1 MNMKKIV
8 INGGKTLSGEI
19 KVSGAK
25 NSVVAL
31 IPASILT
38 DENVTILNVPSLSDT
53 ENLKRI
59 ITLLGGCIE
68 FGPGILKIDGKNVK
82 SEVIPEEFS
91 NKLRASYYFMG
102 ALLARFK
109 HVEMYFPG
117 GCKIGARPI
126 DIHIKAFK
134 ALGTKV
140 RKEGSKYILD
150 AKELKGANIYLDF
163 PSVGATVNTMLA
175 SSLAKGTTII
185 ENAAKEPEIINV
197 ASLLNNMGA
206 KISGAGTD
214 TIKIEGVEKLHG
226 ATIETIPDR
235 IVAGTYIMM
244 GALAGEKL
252 KVSNMIPTHIGTL
265 LAKLRDMGVKLE
277 IDDESVTVSKAK
289 ELKPVDIKT
298 LVYPGF
304 VTDLGQMMCT
314 VLTQANGECIFEETI
329 YENRTGHYPELIK
342 MGANI
347 EYTNKK
353 AHIFGPTHLKG
364 TNVCASDL
372 RAGAAL
378 IIAGLVAD
386 GTTKIEN
393 IEHILRGYENIVEN
407 LKSVGAD
414 IKLIEE
420 D

>member
-1 MNMKKIV
+1 MKKIV
-8 INGGKTLSGEI
+8 IHGGKTLSGEI
-19 KVSGAK
+19 TVGGAK

-31 IPASILT
+31 IPAAIMT
-38 DENVTILNVPSLSDT
+38 EETVTVLNVPKISDT

-59 ITLLGGCIE
+59 ITLLGGEID
-68 FGPGILKIDGKNVK
+68 FGEGTLKITGKNAK
-82 SEVIPEEFS
+82 SEVIPEELS

-134 ALGTKV
+134 KLGTKV
-140 RKEGSKYILD
+140 KKEGSKYTLD
-150 AKELKGANIYLDF
+150 AENLHGANIYFDF

-175 SSLAKGTTII
+175 ASMAKGTTVI

-235 IVAGTYIMM
+235 IVAGTYIMI
-244 GALAGEKL
+244 GALTGEKL
-252 KVSNMIPTHIGTL
+252 KVSNMIPTHTGTL
-265 LAKLRDMGVKLE
+265 LAKLEDMGVKLE
-277 IDDESVTVSKAK
+277 IDGDSVTVSKTE

-304 VTDLGQMMCT
+304 VTDLGQPMCT
-314 VLTQANGECIFEETI
+314 LLTQAQGECEFVETI
-329 YENRTGHYPELIK
+329 FENRTGHYPELIK

-347 EYTNKK
+347 EYTNRR
-353 AHIFGPTHLKG
+353 ALITGPTPLKG
-364 TNVCASDL
+364 TTVSASDL

-378 IIAGLVAD
+378 IIAGLAAE
-386 GTTKIEN
+386 GTTTIEN
-393 IEHILRGYENIVEN
+393 IEHILRGYENIIQK
-407 LKSVGAD
+407 LKDVGAD
-414 IKLIEE
+414 IELIEE
-420 D
+420 